1 LRKASFIPIA
11 VLVVVLAG
19 TAGVIFLRVRDNNK
33 PHYVD
38 LKWDPPPP
46 ATPGSSAAAYD
57 IYRGIRSGGPYQKI
71 NSGATSPNYTDRN
84 VSSRQTY
91 YYVVRT
97 VDTMGR
103 DSSPS
108 NEVTV
113 SIP

>member
-1 LRKASFIPIA
+1 MRRGSFIPIA
-11 VLVVVLAG
+11 VLAVVLSG
-19 TAGVIFLRVRDNNK
+19 TAGVIFLRVRDNQK
-33 PHYVD
+33 THYVD

-46 ATPGSSAAAYD
+46 ATPGSTAAAYD
-57 IYRGIRSGGPYQKI
+57 IYRATQPGGPYQKI

-84 VSSRQTY
+84 VSRKQTY

-108 NEVTV
+108 NEVSV
-113 SIP
+113 FIP